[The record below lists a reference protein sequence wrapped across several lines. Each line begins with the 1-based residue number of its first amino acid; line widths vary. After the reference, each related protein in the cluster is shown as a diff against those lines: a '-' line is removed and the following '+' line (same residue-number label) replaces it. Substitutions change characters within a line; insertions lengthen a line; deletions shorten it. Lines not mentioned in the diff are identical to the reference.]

1 MIKLQMLVSHT
12 MWVLEIEPSSCG
24 ASGSIHQTEELVR
37 LSRLRPQGI
46 SEKRMAGLEPAPV
59 KLYLFW
65 NM

>member
-37 LSRLRPQGI
+37 LSKPKPWEI
-46 SEKRMAGLEPAPV
+46 
-59 KLYLFW
+59 
-65 NM
+65 